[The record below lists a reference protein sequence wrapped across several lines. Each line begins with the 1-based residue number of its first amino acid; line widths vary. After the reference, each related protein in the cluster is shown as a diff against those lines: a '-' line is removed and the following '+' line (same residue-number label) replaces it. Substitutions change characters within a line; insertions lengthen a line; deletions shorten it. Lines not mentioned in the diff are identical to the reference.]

1 MDGTGSIF
9 EVYAAFRSRWKPD
22 GRKGW
27 ERSVRYVAIGQGV
40 FYLVTAFWAMVSMRS
55 FQWVT
60 GPKTDIWLVRTVA
73 LLLMVTG
80 TVLTIAGIRKRI
92 GPESPLLGAGS
103 AATLAGIDIV
113 YAAKGRISRIY
124 FLDALVEL
132 GFLVAW
138 AWISLFRPADG
149 KHDR

>member
-1 MDGTGSIF
+1 M
-9 EVYAAFRSRWKPD
+9 
-22 GRKGW
+22 
-27 ERSVRYVAIGQGV
+27 RYVAIGQGAY
-40 FYLVTAFWAMVSMRS
+40 YLVSAFWSMVSMRS

-73 LLLMVTG
+73 LLLMVIG
-80 TVLTIAGIRKRI
+80 TVLTIAGFRKRTW
-92 GPESPLLGAGS
+92 PESPLLGMGS

-113 YAAKGRISRIY
+113 YTAKGRISRIY

-138 AWISLFRPADG
+138 ARAALFRPADG
-149 KHDR
+149 EPDR

>member
-1 MDGTGSIF
+1 MS
-9 EVYAAFRSRWKPD
+9 
-22 GRKGW
+22 
-27 ERSVRYVAIGQGV
+27 YVAIGQGAY
-40 FYLVTAFWAMVSMRS
+40 YLATAFWSMVSMRS

-60 GPKTDIWLVRTVA
+60 GPKTDVWLVRTVA
-73 LLLMVTG
+73 LLLMVIG
-80 TVLTIAGIRKRI
+80 TVLTVAGFRKQT
-92 GPESPLLGAGS
+92 GPESPLLGTGS

-138 AWISLFRPADG
+138 AWAALFRPADG
-149 KHDR
+149 EPDR